1 MLSEKQVVS
10 SLPLVVDVS
19 GKTCGELVYRLVCI
33 IFSYMN
39 IIIMPSVTHDVS
51 PVFVAG
57 RGITE
62 VAQIP
67 GAGRNVAALTA
78 DNNRLASLKGL
89 HNFASLVQVSLELAR
104 TTCLVAE
111 LVEY

>member
-19 GKTCGELVYRLVCI
+19 GKTCGELVYRLVCM
-33 IFSYMN
+33 S
-39 IIIMPSVTHDVS
+39 SVTHDVS
-51 PVFVAG
+51 PVFVAA

-89 HNFASLVQVSLELAR
+89 HNFASLVQVSLGLAR